1 MLFYNRLNYNYL
13 IKELQNFMADINLAQ
28 LLEAGVHFG
37 HKAYRWNPKM
47 FPYIYTERNNIHIL
61 DLVQTAQSLKRAN
74 SYVAKAAS
82 EEKTF
87 LFIGTKRQASAV
99 IAQQANSCNSYY
111 VNHRWLGGMLTNW
124 VTLKSRIERLK
135 ALEEQEVN
143 GIFNLLPKKE
153 ASLRLKELEKLRKHL
168 NGVKNMA
175 KLPDVAIIIDQKR
188 EMTAI
193 QECRKLNIPIISI
206 LDTNCD
212 PDLVD
217 IPIPGND
224 DAVRSIKLILN
235 SLTDTINQNR
245 SI

>member
-1 MLFYNRLNYNYL
+1 
-13 IKELQNFMADINLAQ
+13 MADISLAQ

-61 DLVQTAQSLKRAN
+61 DLVQSAQLLKEAN
-74 SYVAKAAS
+74 TYVQSEAK
-82 EEKTF
+82 KNKIF
-87 LFIGTKRQASAV
+87 LFVGTKRQATSL
-99 IAQQANSCNSYY
+99 IAQEAKRSDSYY

-135 ALEEQEVN
+135 TLEQEEVDQV
-143 GIFNLLPKKE
+143 FDLLPKKE

-168 NGVKNMA
+168 NGIKDMER
-175 KLPDVAIIIDQKR
+175 LPDVAIIVDQKR

-193 QECRKLNIPIISI
+193 RECRKLGIPIISI

-224 DAVRSIKLILN
+224 DAVRSIKLILK
-235 SLTDTINQNR
+235 SLSDNIIAGKSQLN
-245 SI
+245 

>member
-1 MLFYNRLNYNYL
+1 
-13 IKELQNFMADINLAQ
+13 MADISLAQ

-61 DLVQTAQSLKRAN
+61 DLVQSTQLLKEAN
-74 SYVAKAAS
+74 RYLESAS
-82 EEKTF
+82 QQKQTF
-87 LFIGTKRQASAV
+87 LFIGTKRQASALV
-99 IAQQANSCNSYY
+99 AQEAKRCNSYY

-124 VTLKSRIERLK
+124 VTLKNRIARLK
-135 ALEEQEVN
+135 VLEQQEAEGV
-143 GIFNLLPKKE
+143 FNLLPKKE
-153 ASLRLKELEKLRKHL
+153 ASLRKTELEKLRRHL
-168 NGVKNMA
+168 NGVKDME
-175 KLPDVAIIIDQKR
+175 KLPDIAIIIDQKR
-188 EMTAI
+188 EITAVK
-193 QECRKLNIPIISI
+193 ECRKLGIPIISI

-235 SLTDTINQNR
+235 SLTDSINIGR
-245 SI
+245 SKLQIT